1 MTLGWGISQTATEGH
16 GFIPFLA
23 RKLCLVGESQ
33 GKYQVWLYFGELKSS
48 SMSSRMLRNIVP
60 YLQSAPPHDPKGS
73 SSHSFIQHPLLA
85 LFLLADM
92 KTIQQ
97 ECEPQNVQYRNCSDN
112 SPGVSSGRHSL
123 VGRRHHLCR
132 LDSYSCLLPR
142 SIASPRQRSGEI
154 RLISPLSVTVA
165 STIASSTPFCAA
177 LSANSNY
184 FRARSTSTSEVVSSK
199 SRKLKAPQVNP

>member
-1 MTLGWGISQTATEGH
+1 
-16 GFIPFLA
+16 
-23 RKLCLVGESQ
+23 
-33 GKYQVWLYFGELKSS
+33 
-48 SMSSRMLRNIVP
+48 MSSRMLRNIVP
-60 YLQSAPPHDPKGS
+60 YLQSAPPPHDPKGS
-73 SSHSFIQHPLLA
+73 SSHSFIQHSLLA
-85 LFLLADM
+85 LFLLDDM

-142 SIASPRQRSGEI
+142 SIASPGQRSGEI

-165 STIASSTPFCAA
+165 STIASSTSLCAA

-184 FRARSTSTSEVVSSK
+184 FRARSTSTSEVVFSK

>member
-1 MTLGWGISQTATEGH
+1 
-16 GFIPFLA
+16 
-23 RKLCLVGESQ
+23 
-33 GKYQVWLYFGELKSS
+33 
-48 SMSSRMLRNIVP
+48 MLRNIVP
-60 YLQSAPPHDPKGS
+60 YLQSAPPPHDPKGS

>member
-1 MTLGWGISQTATEGH
+1 
-16 GFIPFLA
+16 
-23 RKLCLVGESQ
+23 
-33 GKYQVWLYFGELKSS
+33 
-48 SMSSRMLRNIVP
+48 MSSRMLRNIVP
-60 YLQSAPPHDPKGS
+60 YLQSAPPPHDPKGS

-154 RLISPLSVTVA
+154 RLISPLSVTLA
-165 STIASSTPFCAA
+165 STIASSTSFFAA
-177 LSANSNY
+177 LSANLDY
-184 FRARSTSTSEVVSSK
+184 FRAQYQYFRSCS
-199 SRKLKAPQVNP
+199 LKIKIKPEAPQVNP